1 MADQNFVLAPATA
14 IVSVNIALE
23 PAFNIINS
31 LALLSYPEE
40 RSGFSPWVNQTAAQ
54 LPPQLAH
61 NHRLIFKALGSALEP
76 EESWPSFPAFIH
88 YLAAEDAG
96 VLRDKA
102 IRWMCE
108 DELDGL
114 EPLDRDIVLADR
126 DAYLDFIERLHL
138 KKAAEKDMV
147 FEPEYYIEAHALFN
161 DPMALQKL
169 IVSHLRTL
177 WDNYMAAE
185 WERTLPM
192 LQESVDAFQQLDYS
206 QMTAL
211 EAVRV
216 VTGRDLGG
224 IWDEWGKELIFV
236 PSPHIGPYVTR
247 YDIKS
252 NTKSWVVFG
261 ARLPEGARVSSP
273 ALSRS
278 ELLVRLSA
286 LADDTRLQ
294 ILELLTQHD
303 ELCAQDVIEMLDL
316 SQSAAS
322 RHLRQLTATG
332 YLLERRREVAKCYS
346 LNPQRVDDTL
356 RALKRFLRAK

>member
-23 PAFNIINS
+23 PVYNIVNS
-31 LALLSYPEE
+31 LMLLSHPEE
-40 RSGFSPWVNQTAAQ
+40 RSGFSPWVNQTAAN
-54 LPPQLAH
+54 LPPELEH
-61 NHRLIFKALGSALEP
+61 NHRLIFKALSAAVEP
-76 EESWPSFPAFIH
+76 EVSWANFPTFVD
-88 YLAAEDAG
+88 YLAAEDSI

-108 DELDGL
+108 EELGGL
-114 EPLDRDIVLADR
+114 EPLDPETVLSDR
-126 DAYLDFIERLHL
+126 QAYLDFIERIHV
-138 KKAAEKDMV
+138 KKAAEKGLT
-147 FEPEYYIEAHALFN
+147 FEPEYYIEAHALLN
-161 DPMALQKL
+161 NPTALQNL
-169 IVSHLRTL
+169 IVSHLRTM
-177 WDNYMAAE
+177 WDTYMAAE

-211 EAVRV
+211 EAIRV
-216 VTGRDLGG
+216 VTGRDFRG

-247 YDIKS
+247 FDAEK
-252 NTKSWVVFG
+252 NVKSWIVFG

-294 ILELLTQHD
+294 ILELLTHHD

>member
-1 MADQNFVLAPATA
+1 MSDQNFVLAPATA
-14 IVSVNIALE
+14 TVSVNIALE
-23 PAFNIINS
+23 PAFNILNS
-31 LALLSYPEE
+31 LSLLSYPEE
-40 RSGFSPWVNQTAAQ
+40 RSGFNAWINQTAAKLSQ
-54 LPPQLAH
+54 ELAH
-61 NHRLIFKALGSALEP
+61 NHRLILRTLGAALEP
-76 EESWPSFPAFIH
+76 EASWPSFPDFISH
-88 YLAAEDAG
+88 LAAEDAV

-114 EPLDRDIVLADR
+114 EPLDPDIILNDR
-126 DAYLDFIERLHL
+126 GAYLDFIEQIHL
-138 KKAAEKDMV
+138 KKTAEKEMV
-147 FEPEYYIEAHALFN
+147 FEPDYYVEAHALFN
-161 DPMALQKL
+161 NPVALQNL
-169 IVSHLRTL
+169 LVSHLRTM
-177 WDNYMAAE
+177 WDTYMAAE

-211 EAVRV
+211 EAIRV

-224 IWDEWGKELIFV
+224 IWDEWGKELVFV

-247 YDIKS
+247 YDVPDK
-252 NTKSWVVFG
+252 TKSWVVFG

-278 ELLVRLSA
+278 ELLLRLSA

>member
-1 MADQNFVLAPATA
+1 MADQDFVLAPATA
-14 IVSVNIALE
+14 TVSVSIALE
-23 PAFNIINS
+23 PAFNVLNS
-31 LALLSYPEE
+31 LMLLSHPEE
-40 RSGFSPWVNQTAAQ
+40 RSGFSSWVNETAAK
-54 LPPQLAH
+54 LSPELARRH
-61 NHRLIFKALGSALEP
+61 QLIFNMLFHGIEP
-76 EESWPSFPAFIH
+76 LESWPSFPAYVDH
-88 YLAAEDAG
+88 MATLDAES
-96 VLRDKA
+96 LRDRA
-102 IRWMCE
+102 VQWMCE
-108 DELDGL
+108 KELEGIA
-114 EPLDRDIVLADR
+114 PLDKDR
-126 DAYLDFIERLHL
+126 LLNDRSAYVHYLEQIYNQ
-138 KKAAEKDMV
+138 KWEKEVPFDTS
-147 FEPEYYIEAHALFN
+147 FYEEAHNL
-161 DPMALQKL
+161 LQDAELLKSTF
-169 IVSHLRTL
+169 VNHLRQMWTEV
-177 WDNYMAAE
+177 MKPE

-192 LQESVDAFQQLDYS
+192 LQESVDAFQQLDYG

-216 VTGRDLGG
+216 VTGRDFRG
-224 IWDEWGKELIFV
+224 IWDEWGKEVIFI
-236 PSPHIGPYVTR
+236 PSPHIGPYLTR
-247 YDIKS
+247 FDDEA
-252 NTKSWVVFG
+252 NGLTRVVFG

-303 ELCAQDVIEMLDL
+303 ELCAQDMIEMLDL

-332 YLLERRREVAKCYS
+332 YLVERRREVAKCYS